1 MESRGYWCP
10 SPRYRLIDTSRG
22 IVKIKVGIV
31 KKERL
36 FAKIE
41 GKVGTFKNCQIGYQL
56 VKIKEGIKQ
65 FMEFIDAR
73 NYHWK
78 KKRLSLE
85 LFLSYKYYTYTER
98 YQLQSVKM
106 QLLPQRLACSPF
118 RVLPELVGPNAHSVF
133 PLQTDTIVR

>member
-1 MESRGYWCP
+1 M
-10 SPRYRLIDTSRG
+10 
-22 IVKIKVGIV
+22 V
-31 KKERL
+31 
-36 FAKIE
+36 
-41 GKVGTFKNCQIGYQL
+41 
-56 VKIKEGIKQ
+56 
-65 FMEFIDAR
+65 FIDAIKHCLAESR

-78 KKRLSLE
+78 KERLSFE
-85 LFLSYKYYTYTER
+85 LFYLINIICTYAER

>member
-41 GKVGTFKNCQIGYQL
+41 GNVGTFKNCQIGYQL

-133 PLQTDTIVR
+133 PPQTDTIVR

>member
-41 GKVGTFKNCQIGYQL
+41 GNVGTFKNCQIGYQL

-106 QLLPQRLACSPF
+106 QLLPQRLAC
-118 RVLPELVGPNAHSVF
+118 
-133 PLQTDTIVR
+133 